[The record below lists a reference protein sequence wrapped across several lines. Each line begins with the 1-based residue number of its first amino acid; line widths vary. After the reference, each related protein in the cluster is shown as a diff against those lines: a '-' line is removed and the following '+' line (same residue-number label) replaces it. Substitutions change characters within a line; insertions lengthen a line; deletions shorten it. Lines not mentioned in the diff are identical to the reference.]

1 MRIRKSLWK
10 SYSKPREGVGGH
22 RNSCGTLLRI
32 ERSGGQS
39 PQVFSAIQAGWG
51 HPAVFYRKKK
61 TEVRMEKFFEI
72 GVITGTHGIRGTM
85 RVFPT
90 TQDPSRFE
98 RLKEVTV
105 ENKGKQEIFHIKKV
119 AFHKKFVLLTVK
131 EITDINAA
139 ELYKNARLLIPDAEA
154 IPLEADEYYTRDLY
168 GLRVVTDEGEELGEL
183 AHIYETG
190 ANDVYAVRKTPEDKE
205 LLIPAIKDC
214 IRNVDLEAGVMTVH
228 LLEGLRA

>member
-1 MRIRKSLWK
+1 
-10 SYSKPREGVGGH
+10 
-22 RNSCGTLLRI
+22 
-32 ERSGGQS
+32 
-39 PQVFSAIQAGWG
+39 
-51 HPAVFYRKKK
+51 
-61 TEVRMEKFFEI
+61 MEKFFEI
-72 GVITGTHGIRGTM
+72 GVITGTHGIQGTM

-105 ENKGKQEIFHIKKV
+105 ENRGKQEIFHIKKV

-183 AHIYETG
+183 ARIYETG
-190 ANDVYAVRKTPEDKE
+190 ANDVYAVQKTPEDKE

-214 IRNVDLEAGVMTVH
+214 ILNVNLETGVMTVH
-228 LLEGLRA
+228 LLEGLRP